1 MTGIDWILL
10 DAMVLS
16 VVFLGLYLR
25 LVVLRPKPE
34 PCRKCR
40 YLDQGKWDGA
50 ASVMHAPGCPGRG
63 EDQ

>member
-1 MTGIDWILL
+1 VTWIDWVAL

-16 VVFLGLYLR
+16 VVFLVLYLR
-25 LVVLRPKPE
+25 FMLRARRPE

-50 ASVMHAPGCPGRG
+50 ASVAHAPGCPGSG